1 MVPGREPLKLF
12 AVLVKFQNYVEF
24 NITPLIIMGL
34 FSKSNYGSLRRK
46 QYLVVDGEV
55 LLPND
60 FIVPGISA
68 PDRRLEIFLRVVI
81 TVTVE
86 RAQVDARPFF
96 YCPAF
101 QAYQLSFLKIIS
113 GKYLRGIADMSS
125 GK

>member
-1 MVPGREPLKLF
+1 
-12 AVLVKFQNYVEF
+12 
-24 NITPLIIMGL
+24 MGL